1 MEKLYKEDLWNKI
14 LEEIEL
20 FSNDKTMEY
29 YFKNNILNFNN
40 LSEAL
45 SLLVSK
51 NLKSQEMH
59 EDNIIHDVGAA
70 FKSKDI
76 IDAVEEDINEIYH
89 KDPACNYLFQPLLF
103 YKGFQALQAHRVSNY
118 WVEEK
123 LGFSMYIQ
131 SIVSEK
137 FNVDIHPNA
146 KIGKGIMIDHASGV
160 VIGET
165 AKVGDYCSIFH
176 GVTLGGVG
184 AEKGQRHPQVGNN
197 VLLSANSTIIG
208 NIKIGDNT
216 KIGAGSVVL
225 NDIPKD
231 STAVGV
237 PAKVINN

>member
-1 MEKLYKEDLWNKI
+1 MDISFCIVSLNSIKLLKKCLDSIPCSVKGYSYEVIVADNYSYDNTVGILKKLYPEVRLITNKE
-14 LEEIEL
+14 
-20 FSNDKTMEY
+20 
-29 YFKNNILNFNN
+29 
-40 LSEAL
+40 
-45 SLLVSK
+45 
-51 NLKSQEMH
+51 
-59 EDNIIHDVGAA
+59 
-70 FKSKDI
+70 I

-103 YKGFQALQAHRVSNY
+103 YKGFQALQAHRVANY
-118 WVEEK
+118 WTKEK

-137 FNVDIHPNA
+137 FNVDIHPSA
-146 KIGKGIMIDHASGV
+146 EIGKGIMIDHASGV

-165 AKVGDYCSIFH
+165 ARVGDYCSIFH

-184 AEKGQRHPQVGNN
+184 AEKGQRHPQVGKN
-197 VLLSANSTIIG
+197 VLLSANSTIVG

-231 STAVGV
+231 CTAVGV
-237 PAKVINN
+237 PAKIINN